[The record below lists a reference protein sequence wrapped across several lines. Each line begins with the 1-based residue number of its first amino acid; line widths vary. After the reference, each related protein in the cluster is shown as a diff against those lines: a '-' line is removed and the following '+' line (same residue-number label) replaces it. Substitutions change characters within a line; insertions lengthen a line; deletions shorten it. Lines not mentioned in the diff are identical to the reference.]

1 MASFLARVV
10 VLLVSEEGKWF
21 ADWSVVRS
29 QTSHRHVCLMG
40 KCVFKGMLLTV
51 YPRGNAAAEPHGRHI

>member
-1 MASFLARVV
+1 MASFIARVV
-10 VLLVSEEGKWF
+10 VLLVSEEGKWL

-40 KCVFKGMLLTV
+40 KCVFKGMLLNV
-51 YPRGNAAAEPHGRHI
+51 YPR